1 MLALLGSSGR
11 RFGPVVFLS
20 ITLLVGRFP
29 KIAAPKRTEEP
40 RPPTGLFF
48 VFGIRGENHC
58 SCVTLVTF
66 AFLITR

>member
-1 MLALLGSSGR
+1 MTWWYR
-11 RFGPVVFLS
+11 
-20 ITLLVGRFP
+20 T
-29 KIAAPKRTEEP
+29 AAY
-40 RPPTGLFF
+40 PTGLFF